1 MEVVTVVEK
10 PNQETLVD
18 QVVAVVLV
26 TEKVQVKVQVVQ
38 EIVHLFLHHK
48 VLVVAVV
55 PMIKLVAAEAVL
67 RNLVKLV
74 VVLTHQAHL
83 EETEQ
88 QIILQVLQ

>member
-1 MEVVTVVEK
+1 VVTVEEK

-26 TEKVQVKVQVVQ
+26 TEKVQALVVVVQ
-38 EIVHLFLHHK
+38 EILHLFLHHK
-48 VLVVAVV
+48 VLVVALV
-55 PMIKLVAAEAVL
+55 PTIKLVAVEAVL
-67 RNLVKLV
+67 HNLVLLV
-74 VVLTHQAHL
+74 VVLTQEVHQ